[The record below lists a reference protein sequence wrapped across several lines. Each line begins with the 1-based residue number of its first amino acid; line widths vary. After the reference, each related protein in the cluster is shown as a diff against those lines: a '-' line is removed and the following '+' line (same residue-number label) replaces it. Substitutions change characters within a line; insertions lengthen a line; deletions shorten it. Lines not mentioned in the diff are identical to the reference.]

1 MTNENLSSLIK
12 SIPYPAINY
21 SEFELIISSIKNV
34 RGYKSKTRDFIKEL
48 LIKDFLSQEKLGE
61 FDIYIFKNKNID
73 IYDLASTRSRKSF
86 FSFHT
91 ALSIHNLI
99 LNQPKQIYLTLE
111 RPILIKSLSNLDQS
125 KIDSAFNKPA
135 KTTNN
140 QRIYKNYS
148 ITLINGQH
156 QNHIGVIPFRNYKVS
171 DIERTLID
179 ICVRPFY
186 SGGVSQ
192 VLSIFDKVK
201 KHIDTEKLFEY
212 YTNMNF
218 IYPYHQ
224 IIGFYLDK
232 TGYSKECYE
241 KFLSL
246 RTNFKFYITYNILHK
261 SFSEKWN
268 LYYPIGL

>member
-1 MTNENLSSLIK
+1 MKKILPLIESIEYPVINSLEIK
-12 SIPYPAINY
+12 
-21 SEFELIISSIKNV
+21 ELITSIKNI
-34 RGYKSKTRDFIKEL
+34 RGFKTKSRDFIKKYL
-48 LIKDFLSQEKLGE
+48 LNEYLSQENLDR
-61 FDIYIFKNKNID
+61 FDIYLLKNKKND
-73 IYDLASTRSRKSF
+73 IYDIASTRSRKAF

-111 RPILIKSLSNLDQS
+111 RPTFVKSLSNLEQS
-125 KIDSAFNKPA
+125 TIDEVFSKPA

-140 QRIYKNYS
+140 KRTYTIYS

-156 QNHIGVIPFRNYKVS
+156 QNNIGIIPFRNYKVS

-192 VLSIFDKVK
+192 VLSIFNEVK
-201 KHIDTEKLFEY
+201 STMDTEKLFEY
-212 YTNMNF
+212 YRNMNF

-232 TGYSKECYE
+232 SGYPKESYE

-246 RTNFKFYITYNILHK
+246 RTDIKFYITYNILHK
-261 SFSEKWN
+261 NFSEKWN
-268 LYYPIGL
+268 LYYPMGM